1 MQRVIVTVKRKDEA
15 RVRDVEVPA
24 NVEMLRLADLIAR
37 AMRWESD
44 PAGQPVYYNIEAH
57 PLGRLLEPDE
67 SLGSAGVWDGSWLV
81 LHPVRQQVQ
90 VAPPQ
95 PEYTAPQAL
104 EAAPPTWDSV
114 ASTQAPPQAESQV
127 QQQAGTTDA
136 ATYAGEI
143 GDSPLASPFARRS
156 IFGDTPLPGPTEPA
170 EEAPQPYTPIPDV
183 QAQTSPFAQPASTGF
198 SPAPADE
205 PELGGAFSGWR
216 SLGIDLPTGLSS
228 AQEEPQEKRDSGGFV
243 WRQLDD

>member
-44 PAGQPVYYNIEAH
+44 PAGQPLYYNIEAH

-104 EAAPPTWDSV
+104 EATPPTWDSV
-114 ASTQAPPQAESQV
+114 ASPQAESQV
-127 QQQAGTTDA
+127 QQQAGATDA
-136 ATYAGEI
+136 SNVGEVA
-143 GDSPLASPFARRS
+143 DSPLASPFARRS
-156 IFGDTPLPGPTEPA
+156 IFGDTPFPGTTESV
-170 EEAPQPYTPIPDV
+170 EETPQPYTPVPDY
-183 QAQTSPFAQPASTGF
+183 QAQTTPYVQPASAGL

-205 PELGGAFSGWR
+205 AEPAGAFSGWR

>member
-81 LHPVRQQVQ
+81 LHPVRPQVQ

-104 EAAPPTWDSV
+104 EATPPTCENV

-127 QQQAGTTDA
+127 QQAGATDA
-136 ATYAGEI
+136 GNAGEVA
-143 GDSPLASPFARRS
+143 DSPLASPFARRS
-156 IFGDTPLPGPTEPA
+156 IFGDTPFPGPTEPA
-170 EEAPQPYTPIPDV
+170 EQASQTPYTAVPDY
-183 QAQTSPFAQPASTGF
+183 QAQTSPYAQPASTGF
-198 SPAPADE
+198 SPSPADE
-205 PELGGAFSGWR
+205 PEPAGAFSGWR

>member
-44 PAGQPVYYNIEAH
+44 PAGQPLYYNIEAH

-81 LHPVRQQVQ
+81 LHPVRPQVQ

-127 QQQAGTTDA
+127 QQQAGATDA
-136 ATYAGEI
+136 TNAGEVV
-143 GDSPLASPFARRS
+143 DSPLASPFARRS
-156 IFGDTPLPGPTEPA
+156 IFGDTPFPGQTEPA
-170 EEAPQPYTPIPDV
+170 EETPQPYAAIPDY
-183 QAQTSPFAQPASTGF
+183 QAQTSPATGF

-205 PELGGAFSGWR
+205 PELGSAFSGWR

>member
-44 PAGQPVYYNIEAH
+44 PAGQPLYYNIEAH

-81 LHPVRQQVQ
+81 LHPVRQEVRA
-90 VAPPQ
+90 APPQ

-104 EAAPPTWDSV
+104 EATPPTWGTV
-114 ASTQAPPQAESQV
+114 PPLQAE
-127 QQQAGTTDA
+127 QQAGAADA
-136 ATYAGEI
+136 INAGEVS
-143 GDSPLASPFARRS
+143 DSPLASPFARRS
-156 IFGDTPLPGPTEPA
+156 IFGDTPFPGQTGPA
-170 EEAPQPYTPIPDV
+170 EETPPPYTPAPNL
-183 QAQTSPFAQPASTGF
+183 QAQTSPFT
-198 SPAPADE
+198 PADE
-205 PELGGAFSGWR
+205 PEPTGAFSGWR

-228 AQEEPQEKRDSGGFV
+228 APEEPQEKRDSGGFV